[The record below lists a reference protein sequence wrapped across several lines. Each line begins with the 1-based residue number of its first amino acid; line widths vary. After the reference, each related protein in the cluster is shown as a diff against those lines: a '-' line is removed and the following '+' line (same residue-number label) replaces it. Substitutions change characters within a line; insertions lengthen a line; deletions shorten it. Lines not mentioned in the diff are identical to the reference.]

1 MNHKVQRQSQIIE
14 LLSGEI
20 SEVSIQE
27 VDAIKVAMN
36 LDIDVS
42 NAAVY

>member
-1 MNHKVQRQSQIIE
+1 MNLKVQRQSQIIE

-20 SEVSIQE
+20 SEETIQE
-27 VDAIKVAMN
+27 VDGIKEAMN

-42 NAAVY
+42 NAAV